1 MLELLLTLHILSAIW
16 LMGYLINSAYWKK
29 RADRSGNP
37 ETIATTAQALVRAD
51 LIFMGPGIAGLL
63 ATGIWMGG
71 ITGWDRFEEPWLAVS
86 FILTVVIVVLW
97 LAVLLPQQRRMAR
110 YASETLEG
118 SEPLGKLS
126 EGEQALEHGHRRGHP
141 DSAGSSCPDGIQAL
155 TRFQGQ

>member
-71 ITGWDRFEEPWLAVS
+71 ITGWDRFQEPWLAAS
-86 FILTVVIVVLW
+86 FILTIIIVVLW

-118 SEPLGKLS
+118 ADHSESYQRASKLWNMVTGLVTLIPLVVLVLMVFK
-126 EGEQALEHGHRRGHP
+126 P
-141 DSAGSSCPDGIQAL
+141 
-155 TRFQGQ
+155 